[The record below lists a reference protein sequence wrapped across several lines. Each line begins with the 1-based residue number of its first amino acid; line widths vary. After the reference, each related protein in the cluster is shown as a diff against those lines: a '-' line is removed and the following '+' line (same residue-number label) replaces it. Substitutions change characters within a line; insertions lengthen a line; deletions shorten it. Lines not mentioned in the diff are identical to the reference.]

1 MADPKIPAVA
11 EAFQVYSGLSF
22 LVVDKSTLTEVHF
35 DVLLLS
41 SGLLL
46 SQECGWNPVCLAHWR
61 QEHCL

>member
-46 SQECGWNPVCLAHWR
+46 SQECGWNQSV
-61 QEHCL
+61 